1 MMSVETSIANE
12 SLRWSTLNTKGHN
25 VVKVKSVT
33 SINHDVLL
41 IQTVKPKKFFFKPG
55 QAVEISINKDGW
67 RNEIRPFTMTSLPY
81 DDYLEFTIKTY
92 PSHEGVTNQLR
103 SLISGDELI
112 LHKVFGTIAYKG
124 EGVFIA
130 GGAGVTPYISI
141 FRFLKMIK
149 ETGENKLILAN
160 KAREDIIN
168 EVELKR
174 QLNGNYT
181 NILAEE
187 VTENYDSGLITL
199 DFLKSHIGGIDKM
212 FYICGPPAMMD
223 AVEKH
228 LKNLHVEDKSIIK
241 EIF

>member
-1 MMSVETSIANE
+1 MSVETSFANE
-12 SLRWSTLNTKGHN
+12 ALKWAKVNSNGHN
-25 VVKVKSVT
+25 AVKVNSVRNIT
-33 SINHDVLL
+33 HDVLL

-67 RNEIRPFTMTSLPY
+67 RNEIRPFTITSLPY

-92 PSHEGVTNQLR
+92 PAHEGVTNQLL
-103 SLISGDELI
+103 SLNPGNELV

-124 EGVFIA
+124 VGVFIA
-130 GGAGVTPYISI
+130 GGAGITPFISI
-141 FRFLKMIK
+141 FRYLKMVK

-174 QLNGNYT
+174 QLNGNYR
-181 NILAEE
+181 NILSEE
-187 VTENYDSGLITL
+187 VTDNYDSGIITL
-199 DFLKSHIGGIDKM
+199 DYLKTYIGGIDKM

-228 LKNLHVEDKSIIK
+228 LKHLHVEDKSIIK
-241 EIF
+241 EVF